1 MSIDYKSKTTRHSRT
16 TFLKTDDEGRDEAPL
31 REGAKRSDE
40 FGQIGEEPEVAELS
54 EIKLEHDML
63 EGG

>member
-16 TFLKTDDEGRDEAPL
+16 TFLKTDEEGREEAL
-31 REGAKRSDE
+31 REGTKHQNE
-40 FGQIGEEPEVAELS
+40 FGKIGEEPEAAELS

>member
-16 TFLKTDDEGRDEAPL
+16 TFLKTDDEGRDEAL
-31 REGAKRSDE
+31 REGTKHKNE
-40 FGQIGEEPEVAELS
+40 FDKIGEESEAAELS